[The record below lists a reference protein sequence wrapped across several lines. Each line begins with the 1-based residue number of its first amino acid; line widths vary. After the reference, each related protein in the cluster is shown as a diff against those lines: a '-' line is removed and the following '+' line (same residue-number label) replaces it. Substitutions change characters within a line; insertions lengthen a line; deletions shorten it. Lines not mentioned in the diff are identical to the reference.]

1 MLSWKMA
8 VLKNLSIV
16 ENSQFWKK
24 AVVYWKMLLL
34 IVALLNII
42 TKILNF
48 FQAGWNFW
56 VRVCL
61 EALYFIL

>member
-1 MLSWKMA
+1 MA
-8 VLKNLSIV
+8 VLKNSSIV
-16 ENSQFWKK
+16 EKSQFWKK
-24 AVVYWKMLLL
+24 AVVYWKMMVL

-42 TKILNF
+42 TKILNI

-61 EALYFIL
+61 EAL